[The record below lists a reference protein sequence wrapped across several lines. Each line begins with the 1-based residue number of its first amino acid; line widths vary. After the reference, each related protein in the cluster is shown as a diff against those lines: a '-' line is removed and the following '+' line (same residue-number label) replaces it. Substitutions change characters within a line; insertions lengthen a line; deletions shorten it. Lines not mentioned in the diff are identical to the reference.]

1 MCRPGVSS
9 MMRRLW
15 AAMSCPSQLYH
26 IYKAVNKISRST
38 FFVIAFFISQK
49 VQISSVNSFHAQ
61 ISRIIFW
68 SWSPRGAQN
77 SSYYGLYYFKIR
89 KITKLIHTKKTTHP
103 NVATWRGLPRRSP
116 SNNQFKRKGKRL
128 PSSTDLFIQN
138 KSFVLPLFLNRQ
150 LMLTCSCRHAPL
162 YLIRVRLLVSG

>member
-1 MCRPGVSS
+1 MCRPRVSS

-26 IYKAVNKISRST
+26 IHKAVNKISRST

-49 VQISSVNSFHAQ
+49 VRISSVNSFHAQ

-116 SNNQFKRKGKRL
+116 TISSNEKVNVYRAQLICSFKIRV
-128 PSSTDLFIQN
+128 SYYLF
-138 KSFVLPLFLNRQ
+138 FLNRQ

>member
-9 MMRRLW
+9 MMHRLW

-26 IYKAVNKISRST
+26 IHKAVNKISRST

-49 VQISSVNSFHAQ
+49 VRISSVNSFHAQ

-89 KITKLIHTKKTTHP
+89 KITKLIHTKKPLTLTLLLGGDCRGDHHQTTSLNEKV
-103 NVATWRGLPRRSP
+103 NVYRAQLICS
-116 SNNQFKRKGKRL
+116 FKIRV
-128 PSSTDLFIQN
+128 SYYLF
-138 KSFVLPLFLNRQ
+138 FLNRQ